1 MDLSHKMKWINYFLK
16 LFNKGKKMEYLYKYT
31 PHNNDSRKYE
41 IITKSQLWFS
51 KTESFNDPID
61 SKLDYRQQY
70 SYSEIEEF
78 YKNFLRDKPNHS
90 QSLAEILQN
99 WGNNS
104 SFIEQLNRVFD
115 KYRKELGVLCFSKN
129 PENIL
134 MWSHYANNHKG
145 IVYQFKPDLFLNAKT
160 SSFNGLP
167 YKVEYPKDRSYE
179 LLSYAKTRKE
189 KKDQF
194 AKELLT
200 KAKDWEYEEEYRM
213 IDFEIFE
220 NDRNKNFKKESL
232 ISIIFG
238 VRTSDIEIDI
248 MKYLCKKYSF
258 SHIQFKKAQFKKG
271 KFEIEIIDI

>member
-1 MDLSHKMKWINYFLK
+1 MK
-16 LFNKGKKMEYLYKYT
+16 YLYKYT
-31 PHNNDSRKYE
+31 PHNNESRKYKV
-41 IITKSQLWFS
+41 ITESQLWFS
-51 KTESFNDPID
+51 EVESFNDPID
-61 SKLDYRQQY
+61 SKWDYIQQY
-70 SYSEIEEF
+70 TNDEVKKYWEIFPSTKKGNKSFE
-78 YKNFLRDKPNHS
+78 
-90 QSLAEILQN
+90 EILRLYGRN
-99 WGNNS
+99 K
-104 SFIEQLNRVFD
+104 SFIEQQNRVFD

-129 PENIL
+129 PKNIL

-145 IVYQFKPDLFLNAKT
+145 IVYEFKDDLFRNTDSLTKN
-160 SSFNGLP
+160 FNGNDH
-167 YKVEYPKDRSYE
+167 KVIYSNDRSYD
-179 LLSYAKTRKE
+179 LLSYTLTGEE
-189 KKDQF
+189 KKAQF

-213 IDFEIFE
+213 IDFAIFE

>member
-1 MDLSHKMKWINYFLK
+1 
-16 LFNKGKKMEYLYKYT
+16 
-31 PHNNDSRKYE
+31 
-41 IITKSQLWFS
+41 
-51 KTESFNDPID
+51 
-61 SKLDYRQQY
+61 
-70 SYSEIEEF
+70 
-78 YKNFLRDKPNHS
+78 
-90 QSLAEILQN
+90 
-99 WGNNS
+99 
-104 SFIEQLNRVFD
+104 
-115 KYRKELGVLCFSKN
+115 
-129 PENIL
+129 

-145 IVYQFKPDLFLNAKT
+145 IVYEFKDDLFRNTDSLTEN
-160 SSFNGLP
+160 FNGNDN
-167 YKVEYPKDRSYE
+167 KVIYSNDRSYD
-179 LLSYAKTRKE
+179 LLSYTLTGEE
-189 KKDQF
+189 KKAQF

-213 IDFEIFE
+213 IDFEILE